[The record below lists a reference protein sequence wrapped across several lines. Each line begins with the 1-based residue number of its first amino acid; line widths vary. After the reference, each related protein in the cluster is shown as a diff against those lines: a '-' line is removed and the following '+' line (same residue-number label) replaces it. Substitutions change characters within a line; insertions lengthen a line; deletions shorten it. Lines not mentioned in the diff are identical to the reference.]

1 MARSIGE
8 RLSVFVLVAV
18 VLAAIVAISFGAG
31 WFVGKILL

>member
-1 MARSIGE
+1 MASVGE

-18 VLAAIVAISFGAG
+18 VLVAIVALAFGAG

>member
-1 MARSIGE
+1 MASVGE

-18 VLAAIVAISFGAG
+18 VLFAIVAIAFGAG